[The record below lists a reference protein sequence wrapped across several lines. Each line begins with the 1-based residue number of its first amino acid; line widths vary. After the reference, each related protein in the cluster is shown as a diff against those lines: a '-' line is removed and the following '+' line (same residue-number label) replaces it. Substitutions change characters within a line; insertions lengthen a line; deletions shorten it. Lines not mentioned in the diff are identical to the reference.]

1 MDNIQTNPHDIT
13 TSSKLKKICPE
24 LEIEVSGMRDD
35 EKIRRDFFD
44 KLAQYF
50 KENNSDFVV
59 KYKNNCE
66 HFDVRKTSD
75 LSFNKIMVNT
85 RVVNGCLKDICVF
98 FSSIDAKN
106 IYDKLYL
113 HKKEIE
119 NEIGYELIW
128 DRNNEKIA
136 TRIGR
141 FGKYYKKPSPRRLN
155 DPFFDTTNYTNYDF
169 DLDVEKVANEL
180 VNIYNVFMPRV
191 KSIMVNL

>member
-1 MDNIQTNPHDIT
+1 MQVYEI
-13 TSSKLKKICPE
+13 KKK
-24 LEIEVSGMRDD
+24 

-44 KLAQYF
+44 KLAQCF
-50 KENNSDFVV
+50 KENYPDFFL

-66 HFDVRKTSD
+66 HFDIRKMND
-75 LSFNKIMVNT
+75 LTFSKIMVNV
-85 RVVNGCLKDICVF
+85 RVDRYACLHDICVYLGDK
-98 FSSIDAKN
+98 DAKT

-113 HKKEIE
+113 YKKEIE

-128 DRNNEKIA
+128 DRNNEKMA
-136 TRIGR
+136 ARIGR

-155 DPFFDTTNYTNYDF
+155 DPRFDTTNYTNYDF

-191 KSIMVNL
+191 KSILLDLLK

>member
-1 MDNIQTNPHDIT
+1 M
-13 TSSKLKKICPE
+13 
-24 LEIEVSGMRDD
+24 EVSEMRDE

-44 KLAQYF
+44 KLAQCF
-50 KENNSDFVV
+50 KENYPDFFV

-66 HFDVRKTSD
+66 HFDIRKMSD
-75 LSFNKIMVNT
+75 LTFSKIMVNV
-85 RVVNGCLKDICVF
+85 RVDRYACLHDICVYLGDK
-98 FSSIDAKN
+98 DAKT

-113 HKKEIE
+113 HKTEIE

-128 DRNNEKIA
+128 DRNNEKMA

-141 FGKYYKKPSPRRLN
+141 FGKYYTEKGSRQLN
-155 DPFFDTTNYTNYDF
+155 GSHLDATNYTNYDF

>member
-1 MDNIQTNPHDIT
+1 
-13 TSSKLKKICPE
+13 
-24 LEIEVSGMRDD
+24 MRDE

-44 KLAQYF
+44 KLAQCF
-50 KENNSDFVV
+50 KENYPDFFV

-155 DPFFDTTNYTNYDF
+155 DPHFGTTNYTNYDF